1 MMGQMPTQN
10 AQGQGSQQGGPG
22 VVSNTDEMLGGIAE
36 ALGQIPGGESLMQRM
51 AKIREEYR
59 RIMEEAMK
67 MGGGGGGANMKQQA
81 SAGGMAER
89 SAIPDRSMGTPQS
102 PAGVY

>member
-1 MMGQMPTQN
+1 MMNQMPTQS
-10 AQGQGSQQGGPG
+10 AQGQGAAQGGPG

-36 ALGQIPGGESLMQRM
+36 ALGQIPGGETLMQRM

-67 MGGGGGGANMKQQA
+67 MGGGANMKQQA
-81 SAGGMAER
+81 SAGQPMER